1 MQPSKLSKYS
11 ASGGFTLIEIVI
23 SIVLLSLVFLMYQ
36 TMLDTVRFTDRARF
50 DDIGLSIAVEQ
61 MEIYRAMDFNL
72 LPDAPVSVSDP
83 DLVKLP
89 DGSGTVTVTDYG
101 SADSGIKQVLVEI
114 EWDDKGASR
123 VVSLDSLV
131 TNGGVGK

>member
-1 MQPSKLSKYS
+1 
-11 ASGGFTLIEIVI
+11 
-23 SIVLLSLVFLMYQ
+23 
-36 TMLDTVRFTDRARF
+36 
-50 DDIGLSIAVEQ
+50 DIGLSIAVEQ